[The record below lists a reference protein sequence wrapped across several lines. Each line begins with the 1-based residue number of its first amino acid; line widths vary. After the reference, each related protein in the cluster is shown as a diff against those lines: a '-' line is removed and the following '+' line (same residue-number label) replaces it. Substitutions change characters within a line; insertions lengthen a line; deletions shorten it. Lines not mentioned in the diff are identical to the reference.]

1 MVIPGGKMLIPIT
14 HITSNPVSAE
24 VVRTPIHAEV
34 WGGGQK
40 CSTHL
45 TSVSNSEV
53 ATWYGSSPQ

>member
-34 WGGGQK
+34 WGGDK
-40 CSTHL
+40 NALPT
-45 TSVSNSEV
+45 
-53 ATWYGSSPQ
+53 